1 LTGTPLYKMSIK
13 NFTEYNL
20 PQNAYATFDATSL
33 KSLIIQRLNESEIF
47 RDQNFEG
54 SNINAFIDVV
64 AYMYHTL
71 LFYLNTTSSESTFTT
86 AELYE
91 NMNKLVSN
99 LGYKPLGKQTSVA
112 NISLIGTSSLPIGP
126 FTIKRFSF
134 VNVSGINYT
143 TLKDISFE
151 KTISGEQSLSISN
164 SILHQGSVKEHLPY
178 TATGEEFE
186 VVRVVNTRP
195 ATNSITEPF
204 IADNTFSVF
213 VKSYDTGTWQQW
225 TESSSLYLESPGSLK
240 YEKRLNENGNF
251 EFKFGNDVI
260 GHKLREGDIV
270 QIYYILSDNATGVIS
285 ANAINGSKFNIF
297 TSPTFE
303 SIVAD
308 IYTNETT
315 FVTVNNSSN
324 VLATNL
330 NDSTPITYEE
340 TVEEIRTNAP
350 KIFSLQNRL
359 VTSQDYE
366 FFISKNFS
374 GVVKS
379 AKVISNDEYT
389 STVLK
394 YFYDIGLNR
403 PNDDSRV
410 LFNQVRYANSATFN
424 NVNLYLVPT
433 NTIVAEQ
440 IPNYLNPSQKQLILN
455 ECSLIKDLTHNI
467 TFADPVYK
475 AFNIGLELVGEK
487 PSLSIIDNSRLVIY
501 KNKTNTINTTT
512 LKQTIQEIF
521 KSAFAN
527 LSLGSVVSLGEISNS
542 ILNTYGVESIAT
554 RRIDTGFEV
563 QGISCLVWNPIY
575 AEYDIITTSQNYKLA
590 NFQYAYFYEI
600 SKLANNILIVNT

>member
-1 LTGTPLYKMSIK
+1 MSIK

-33 KSLIIQRLNESEIF
+33 KSLIIQRLNESEVF

-54 SNINAFIDVV
+54 SNLNAFIDVV

-91 NMNKLVSN
+91 NMSKLVSN
-99 LGYKPLGKQTSVA
+99 LGYKPSGKQTSVT
-112 NISLIGTSSLPIGP
+112 NISLNGAALLPTGP
-126 FTIKRFSF
+126 YTIRRFSYID
-134 VNVSGINYT
+134 VAGVSYT

-151 KTISGEQSLSISN
+151 KTVEGGSQALAISN
-164 SILHQGSVKEHLPY
+164 SILHQGNIREHLPY

-186 VVRVVNTRP
+186 VVRVVNARP

-204 IADNTFSVF
+204 ISDNSFTVF
-213 VKSYDTGTWQQW
+213 VKSVDTGVWQQW
-225 TESSSLYLESPGSLK
+225 TESASLYLESPGSLK
-240 YEKRLNENGNF
+240 YEKRLNENSNY

-260 GHKLREGDIV
+260 GRKLKVGDIV
-270 QIYYILSDNATGVIS
+270 QIYYILSDNAQGVIS
-285 ANAINGSKFNIF
+285 ARAISNSRFNIF

-308 IYTNETT
+308 NYTNETSFIT
-315 FVTVNNSSN
+315 INNSN
-324 VLATNL
+324 YVLATNL
-330 NDSTPITYEE
+330 NDSTPVTYEE
-340 TVEEIRTNAP
+340 TVEEIRVNAP

-359 VTSQDYE
+359 VTSLDYE
-366 FFISKNFS
+366 YFISKNFN

-379 AKVISNDEYT
+379 AKALSNDEYT

-410 LFNQVRYANSATFN
+410 LFNQVRYANSTTFN

-433 NTIVAEQ
+433 NTIVSEQ

-455 ECSLIKDLTHNI
+455 ECNSIKDLTHNV

-475 AFNIGLELVGEK
+475 AFSIGLEIVGEK
-487 PSLSIIDNSRLVIY
+487 PSLSIINNTRLVIY
-501 KNKTNTINTTT
+501 KDRTNTINTTT
-512 LKQTIQEIF
+512 LKQTVQEIF
-521 KSAFAN
+521 KSAFSN
-527 LSLGSVVSLGEISNS
+527 LSLGSIISLSEISNS

-600 SKLANNILIVNT
+600 SKLANNILIVNA

>member
-1 LTGTPLYKMSIK
+1 MSIK

-33 KSLIIQRLNESEIF
+33 KSLIIQRLNESEVF

-54 SNINAFIDVV
+54 SNLNAFIDVV

-71 LFYLNTTSSESTFTT
+71 LFYLNTTSSETTFTT

-91 NMNKLVSN
+91 NMSKIVSN
-99 LGYKPLGKQTSVA
+99 LGYKPSGKQTSVT
-112 NISLIGTSSLPIGP
+112 NISLNGTSSLTTGP
-126 FTIKRFSF
+126 YTIRRFSY
-134 VNVSGINYT
+134 VDAAGVSYT

-151 KTISGEQSLSISN
+151 KTVNGEQALSISN
-164 SILHQGSVKEHLPY
+164 SILHQGRIKEHLPY

-186 VVRVVNTRP
+186 VVRIINIRP
-195 ATNSITEPF
+195 ASNSITEPF
-204 IADNTFSVF
+204 IADNSFTVF
-213 VKSYDTGTWQQW
+213 VKSVDTGGWQQW

-240 YEKRLNENGNF
+240 YEKRLNENGNY
-251 EFKFGNDVI
+251 EFKFGNNII
-260 GHKLREGDIV
+260 GHKLKEGDIV
-270 QIYYILSDNATGVIS
+270 QIYYILSDNSQGVIS
-285 ANAINGSKFNIF
+285 SRAINRASFKIF

-303 SIVAD
+303 SIVND
-308 IYTNETT
+308 VYTSDTT
-315 FVTVNNSSN
+315 LITINNSSY

-330 NDSTPITYEE
+330 NDSTPVTYEE
-340 TVEEIRTNAP
+340 TVEEIRVNAP

-359 VTSQDYE
+359 VTSPDYE
-366 FFISKNFS
+366 YFISKNFN

-379 AKVISNDEYT
+379 VKALSNEEYT
-389 STVLK
+389 SSVLK

-410 LFNQVRYANSATFN
+410 LFNQVRYANSTTFN

-433 NTIVAEQ
+433 NTIVSEQ

-455 ECSLIKDLTHNI
+455 ECNLIKDLTHNV
-467 TFADPVYK
+467 TFADPIYK
-475 AFNIGLELVGEK
+475 AFNIGLEIAGET
-487 PSLSIIDNSRLVIY
+487 PSLAIKETTRLVIY
-501 KNKTNTINTTT
+501 KNRTNTINTTT
-512 LKQTIQEIF
+512 LKQNIQLIF
-521 KSAFAN
+521 RTAFEN
-527 LSLGSVVSLGEISNS
+527 LSLGSIVNLSDISNS

-554 RRIDTGFEV
+554 RRIDTGFEI
-563 QGISCLVWNPIY
+563 QGISCLVWNPVY
-575 AEYDIITTSQNYKLA
+575 ADYDIVTTTQNYKLA

>member
-1 LTGTPLYKMSIK
+1 MSIK

-33 KSLIIQRLNESEIF
+33 KSLIIQRLNESEVF

-91 NMNKLVSN
+91 NMSKLVSN
-99 LGYKPLGKQTSVA
+99 LGYKPSGKQTSVS
-112 NISLIGTSSLPIGP
+112 NVTLTGTSDLPTGP
-126 FTIKRFSF
+126 YTIRRFSYID
-134 VNVSGINYT
+134 VAGVSYT
-143 TLKDISFE
+143 TIRDISFE
-151 KTISGEQSLSISN
+151 KTVSGNQTLSISN
-164 SILHQGSVKEHLPY
+164 SILHQGSIKEHLPY

-195 ATNSITEPF
+195 ASNSITEPF
-204 IADNTFSVF
+204 IADNTFTVF
-213 VKSYDTGTWQQW
+213 IKNIDTGVWQRW
-225 TESSSLYLESPGSLK
+225 TESASLYLESPGSLK
-240 YEKRLNENGNF
+240 YEKRLNENGNY
-251 EFKFGNDVI
+251 EFKFGNDII
-260 GHKLREGDIV
+260 GRKLKEGDIV
-270 QIYYILSDNATGVIS
+270 QIYYILSDNSQGVIS
-285 ANAINGSKFNIF
+285 ANAINNARFNIY

-303 SIVAD
+303 SIAASV
-308 IYTNETT
+308 YTSEST
-315 FVTVNNSSN
+315 FVTINTSSYI
-324 VLATNL
+324 LATNL
-330 NDSTPITYEE
+330 NDSTPVTYEE
-340 TVEEIRTNAP
+340 TVDEIRTNAP

-359 VTSQDYE
+359 VTSLDYE
-366 FFISKNFS
+366 YFITKNFN

-379 AKVISNDEYT
+379 VKVLSNDEYT
-389 STVLK
+389 SSVLK

-403 PNDDSRV
+403 PNDDGRV
-410 LFNQVRYANSATFN
+410 LFNQVRYANSTTFN

-433 NTIVAEQ
+433 NTIVSEQ

-455 ECSLIKDLTHNI
+455 ECNLIKDLTHNV
-467 TFADPVYK
+467 TFADPIYK
-475 AFNIGLELVGEK
+475 AFNFGLELVGET
-487 PSLSIIDNSRLVIY
+487 PSLATKDNTRLVIY
-501 KNKTNTINTTT
+501 KARNNTINTTT

-521 KSAFAN
+521 RAAFAN
-527 LSLGSVVSLGEISNS
+527 LSLGSVVNLSEISNS

-554 RRIDTGFEV
+554 RRIDTGFEI

-575 AEYDIITTSQNYKLA
+575 ADYDIIVTAQNYKLA

>member
-1 LTGTPLYKMSIK
+1 MSIK

-33 KSLIIQRLNESEIF
+33 KSLIIQRLNESEVF

-112 NISLIGTSSLPIGP
+112 NISLVGTSNLPIGP
-126 FTIKRFSF
+126 YSIRKFSY
-134 VNVSGINYT
+134 VNISGVNYT

-151 KTISGEQSLSISN
+151 KTIAGEQSLSISN
-164 SILHQGSVKEHLPY
+164 SILHQGSIKEHLPY

-186 VVRVVNTRP
+186 VVKVINTRP

-204 IADNTFSVF
+204 ISDNTFTVY

-225 TESSSLYLESPGSLK
+225 TESASLYLESPGSLK
-240 YEKRLNENGNF
+240 YEKRLNENGNY

-270 QIYYILSDNATGVIS
+270 QIYYVLSDNAPGVIS
-285 ANAINGSKFNIF
+285 ANAISRSKFNIF

-303 SIVAD
+303 SIAAD
-308 IYTNETT
+308 VYTSETT
-315 FVTVNNSSN
+315 FITINNSSYA
-324 VLATNL
+324 LATNL
-330 NDSTPITYEE
+330 NDSTPVAYEE

-359 VTSQDYE
+359 VTSLDYE
-366 FFISKNFS
+366 FFISKNFN

-379 AKVISNDEYT
+379 AKVLSNEEYT

-433 NTIVAEQ
+433 NTIVSEQ

-455 ECSLIKDLTHNI
+455 ECNLIKDLTHNI
-467 TFADPVYK
+467 TFADPIYK
-475 AFNIGLELVGEK
+475 AFNIGLELVGET
-487 PSLSIIDNSRLVIY
+487 PSLSIIDSSRLVIY
-501 KNKTNTINTTT
+501 KNRTNTINTTT

-521 KSAFAN
+521 KNAFAN
-527 LSLGSVVSLGEISNS
+527 LSLGSVVNLSDISNS
-542 ILNTYGVESIAT
+542 ILNTYGVEGIAT

-600 SKLANNILIVNT
+600 SKLANNIIIVNT

>member
-1 LTGTPLYKMSIK
+1 MSIK

-33 KSLIIQRLNESEIF
+33 KSLIIQRLNDSEVF

-91 NMNKLVSN
+91 NMSKLVSN
-99 LGYKPLGKQTSVA
+99 LGYKPSGKQTSVA
-112 NISLIGTSSLPIGP
+112 NINLTGTSNLSIGP
-126 FTIKRFSF
+126 YTIRKFSYID
-134 VNVSGINYT
+134 VSGVSYT
-143 TLKDISFE
+143 SLRDISFE
-151 KTISGEQSLSISN
+151 KTVSGEQSLSISN
-164 SILHQGSVKEHLPY
+164 SILHQGSIREHLPY
-178 TATGEEFE
+178 SATGEEFE
-186 VVRVVNTRP
+186 VVRVINTRP
-195 ATNSITEPF
+195 ASNSITEPF
-204 IADNTFSVF
+204 IADNTFTVY
-213 VKSYDTGTWQQW
+213 VKNINTGVWQQW
-225 TESSSLYLESPGSLK
+225 TESASLYLESPGSLK
-240 YEKRLNENGNF
+240 YEKRLNENGNY

-260 GHKLREGDIV
+260 GRKLKEGDVV
-270 QIYYILSDNATGVIS
+270 QIYYILSDNSQGVIS
-285 ANAINGSKFNIF
+285 ANAIANARFNIF

-303 SIVAD
+303 NIAAS
-308 IYTNETT
+308 IYTNEST
-315 FVTVNNSSN
+315 FVGINNSSFI
-324 VLATNL
+324 LATNL

-340 TVEEIRTNAP
+340 TVDEIRINAP

-359 VTSQDYE
+359 VTSLDYE
-366 FFISKNFS
+366 YFISKNFN

-379 AKVISNDEYT
+379 AKALSNEEYT

-410 LFNQVRYANSATFN
+410 LFNQVRYANSTTFN
-424 NVNLYLVPT
+424 NVNLYIVPT

-455 ECSLIKDLTHNI
+455 ECNLIKDLTHNV

-475 AFNIGLELVGEK
+475 AFNFGVAITGEA
-487 PSLSIIDNSRLVIY
+487 PSLSIKDNTRLVIY
-501 KNKTNTINTTT
+501 KNRNNTINTIT
-512 LKQTIQEIF
+512 LKQTIQSIF
-521 KSAFAN
+521 KEAFAN
-527 LSLGSVVSLGEISNS
+527 LSLGSVVNLSDISNN

-563 QGISCLVWNPIY
+563 QGISCLVWNPVY
-575 AEYDIITTSQNYKLA
+575 ADYDIVATTQNYKLA

>member
-1 LTGTPLYKMSIK
+1 MSIK

-33 KSLIIQRLNESEIF
+33 KSLIIQRLNESEVF

-54 SNINAFIDVV
+54 SNLNAFIDVV

-71 LFYLNTTSSESTFTT
+71 LFYLNTTSSETTFTT

-91 NMNKLVSN
+91 NMSKIVSN
-99 LGYKPLGKQTSVA
+99 LGYKPSGKQTSVT
-112 NISLIGTSSLPIGP
+112 NVSLNGTSSLTTGP
-126 FTIKRFSF
+126 YTIRRFSF
-134 VNVSGINYT
+134 IDTSGVSYT

-151 KTISGEQSLSISN
+151 KTVNGEQALSISN
-164 SILHQGSVKEHLPY
+164 SILHQGRIKEHLPY

-186 VVRVVNTRP
+186 VVRIINIRP
-195 ATNSITEPF
+195 ASNSITEPF
-204 IADNTFSVF
+204 IADNSFTVF
-213 VKSYDTGTWQQW
+213 VKSVDTGGWQQW

-240 YEKRLNENGNF
+240 YEKRLNENGNY
-251 EFKFGNDVI
+251 EFKFGNNII
-260 GHKLREGDIV
+260 GHKLKEGDIV
-270 QIYYILSDNATGVIS
+270 QIYYILSDNSQGVIS
-285 ANAINGSKFNIF
+285 SRAINRASFKIF

-303 SIVAD
+303 SIVND
-308 IYTNETT
+308 VYTSDTT
-315 FVTVNNSSN
+315 LITINNSSY

-330 NDSTPITYEE
+330 NDSTPVTYEE
-340 TVEEIRTNAP
+340 TVEEIRVNAP

-359 VTSQDYE
+359 VTSPDYE
-366 FFISKNFS
+366 YFISKNFN

-379 AKVISNDEYT
+379 VKALSNEEYT
-389 STVLK
+389 SSVLK

-410 LFNQVRYANSATFN
+410 LFNQVRYANSTTFN

-433 NTIVAEQ
+433 NTIVSEQ

-455 ECSLIKDLTHNI
+455 ECNLIKDLTHNV
-467 TFADPVYK
+467 TFADPIYK
-475 AFNIGLELVGEK
+475 AFNIGLEIAGET
-487 PSLSIIDNSRLVIY
+487 PSLAIKETSRLVIY
-501 KNKTNTINTTT
+501 KNRTNTINTTT
-512 LKQTIQEIF
+512 LKQNIQLIF
-521 KSAFAN
+521 RTAFEN
-527 LSLGSVVSLGEISNS
+527 LSLGSIVNLSDISNS

-554 RRIDTGFEV
+554 RRIDTGFEI
-563 QGISCLVWNPIY
+563 QGISCLVWNPVY
-575 AEYDIITTSQNYKLA
+575 ADYDIVTTTQNYKLA

>member
-1 LTGTPLYKMSIK
+1 MSIK

-33 KSLIIQRLNESEIF
+33 KSLIIQRLNESEVF

-112 NISLIGTSSLPIGP
+112 NISLVGTSNLPIGP
-126 FTIKRFSF
+126 YSIRKFSY
-134 VNVSGINYT
+134 VNISGVNYT

-151 KTISGEQSLSISN
+151 KTIAGEQSLSISN
-164 SILHQGSVKEHLPY
+164 SVLHQGSIKEHLPY

-186 VVRVVNTRP
+186 VVKVVNTRP

-204 IADNTFSVF
+204 ISDNTFTVY

-225 TESSSLYLESPGSLK
+225 TESASLYLESPGSLK
-240 YEKRLNENGNF
+240 YEKRLNENGNY

-270 QIYYILSDNATGVIS
+270 QIYYVLSDNAPGVIS
-285 ANAINGSKFNIF
+285 ANAISRSKFNIF

-303 SIVAD
+303 SIAAD
-308 IYTNETT
+308 VYTSETT
-315 FVTVNNSSN
+315 FITINNSSYA
-324 VLATNL
+324 LATNL
-330 NDSTPITYEE
+330 NDSTPVTYEE

-359 VTSQDYE
+359 VTSLDYE
-366 FFISKNFS
+366 FFISKNFN

-379 AKVISNDEYT
+379 AKVLSNDEYT

-433 NTIVAEQ
+433 NTIVSEQ

-455 ECSLIKDLTHNI
+455 ECNLIKDLTHNI
-467 TFADPVYK
+467 TFADPIYK

-487 PSLSIIDNSRLVIY
+487 PSLSIIDSSRLVIY
-501 KNKTNTINTTT
+501 KNRTNTINTTT
-512 LKQTIQEIF
+512 LKQTIQETF
-521 KSAFAN
+521 KNAFAN
-527 LSLGSVVSLGEISNS
+527 LSLGSVVNLSDISNS
-542 ILNTYGVESIAT
+542 ILNTYGVEGIAT

-600 SKLANNILIVNT
+600 SKLANNIIIVNT

>member
-1 LTGTPLYKMSIK
+1 MSIK

-33 KSLIIQRLNESEIF
+33 KSLIIQRLNDSEVF

-54 SNINAFIDVV
+54 SNLNAFIDVV

-99 LGYKPLGKQTSVA
+99 IGYKPLGKQTSIS
-112 NISLIGTSSLPIGP
+112 NISLTGTSNLTTGP
-126 FTIKRFSF
+126 YTIRRFSF
-134 VNVSGINYT
+134 IDVAGASYT
-143 TLKDISFE
+143 SLKDISFE
-151 KTISGEQSLSISN
+151 KTTNGAQALSISN
-164 SILHQGSVKEHLPY
+164 SILHQGSIKEHLPY

-186 VVRVVNTRP
+186 VVRIINTRP
-195 ATNSITEPF
+195 ATNSIIEPF
-204 IADNTFSVF
+204 ISDNTFTAF
-213 VKSYDTGTWQQW
+213 IKSIDTGTWQQW

-240 YEKRLNENGNF
+240 YEKRFNENGNY
-251 EFKFGNDVI
+251 EFKFGNDII
-260 GHKLREGDIV
+260 GHKLKEGDIV
-270 QIYYILSDNATGVIS
+270 QIYYILSDNTPGVIS
-285 ANAINGSKFNIF
+285 ANAINGSRFNIF

-303 SIVAD
+303 SIARD
-308 IYTNETT
+308 IYTSETT
-315 FVTVNNSSN
+315 FVTINNSN
-324 VLATNL
+324 DILATNL
-330 NDSTPITYEE
+330 NDSTPVTYEE
-340 TVEEIRTNAP
+340 TVEEIRKNAP

-359 VTSQDYE
+359 VTSLDYE
-366 FFISKNFS
+366 YFISKNFN

-379 AKVISNDEYT
+379 AKALSNEEYT

-410 LFNQVRYANSATFN
+410 LFNQVRYANSTTFN

-433 NTIVAEQ
+433 NTIVSEQ
-440 IPNYLNPSQKQLILN
+440 IPNYINPSQKQLILN
-455 ECSLIKDLTHNI
+455 ECNSIKDLTHNI

-487 PSLSIIDNSRLVIY
+487 PTLSIIDNTKLVIY
-501 KNKTNTINTTT
+501 KNRTNTINTTT
-512 LKQTIQEIF
+512 LRQTIQAIF
-521 KSAFAN
+521 KAAFAN
-527 LSLGSVVSLGEISNS
+527 LSLGSVVKLSEISNN

-554 RRIDTGFEV
+554 RRVDTGFEI
-563 QGISCLVWNPIY
+563 QGISCLIWNPIY
-575 AEYDIITTSQNYKLA
+575 PEYDIITTSQNYKLA